1 MDLSNLTVAD
11 LKALAV
17 KVQNEIGNRQQD
29 EVKKARD
36 QILAIA
42 QSVGV
47 PLSDLLGVK
56 ASKEG
61 KSSKVVDVKFR
72 HPEDAGKVWTG
83 RGRKPGWIVDL
94 EQSGKIDSARV

>member
-1 MDLSNLTVAD
+1 MDLSNRTVAE
-11 LKALAV
+11 LKSLAA
-17 KVQNEIGNRQQD
+17 KVQNEIENRQQD

-47 PLSDLLGVK
+47 PISDLLSVK
-56 ASKEG
+56 ANKEKKSG
-61 KSSKVVDVKFR
+61 KVADVKFR
-72 HPEDAGKVWTG
+72 HPEDSGKVWTG